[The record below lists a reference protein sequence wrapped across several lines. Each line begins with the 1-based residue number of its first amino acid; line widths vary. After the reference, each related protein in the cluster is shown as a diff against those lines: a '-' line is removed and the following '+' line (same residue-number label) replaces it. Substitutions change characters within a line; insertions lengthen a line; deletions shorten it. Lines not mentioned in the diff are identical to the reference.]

1 MGALTYAVAANTGAS
16 SRVGTMTIAGITF
29 TVTQAA
35 NSCTHTLS
43 ATSASV
49 PAAGTT
55 SGAVSVST
63 GTSCS
68 WTAVSNDSWITIT
81 SGANGTGIGSVAYS
95 VALNPTD
102 TQRVGT
108 MTIAGTTFTVTQ
120 AALTISPP
128 TGVTIVK

>member
-1 MGALTYAVAANTGAS
+1 
-16 SRVGTMTIAGITF
+16 MTIAGTTF

-35 NSCTHTLS
+35 GSCTFNLS

-49 PAAGTT
+49 PSTGSTA
-55 SGAVSVST
+55 GAVSVVT

-68 WTAVSNDSWITIT
+68 WTAVSNASWITIT
-81 SGANGTGIGSVAYS
+81 SGANGAGIGSVTYS
-95 VALNPTD
+95 VAFNPD

-120 AALTISPP
+120 QGSTISAP
-128 TGVTIVK
+128 TGLRIVQ